1 LKSVAGSLCGV
12 SPLVADFN
20 VEYKHHI
27 YQPCLPQIFDVIGQI
42 EHTDAAA
49 NFTSYPWKSTFMQSV
64 TMGFDY
70 NGGLLNAMGYHNIV
84 DKEYL
89 QSDNAKFGKVT
100 LPDVNYFGFQE
111 EPLLDYM
118 RDEFEMAK
126 ENNGRVFISH
136 LTSTSHHPYSLPS
149 GETSVPLA
157 NGLDDLSK
165 YMNAIGYDDRWLA
178 KVLNMLEETGV
189 ANETLVVFVGD
200 HGLSIPENGKLPS
213 YYNPHT
219 VINHIPMVFS
229 HPSIP
234 PISINSSVSAQQIVP
249 TILDLLIETN
259 SLSPPATKA
268 AKDLVSNYEGQSLIR
283 PTKETGESV
292 RNWQFT
298 IVNPGGAQIGIR
310 DAFNKNFHLVIPAI
324 DNVEWHFSEDPHD
337 ESVVVGFDFHDF
349 LRQIEK
355 GHGIEAAHWAEEA
368 AFVGRWWVEENSKRW
383 RYGPYATY

>member
-1 LKSVAGSLCGV
+1 
-12 SPLVADFN
+12 
-20 VEYKHHI
+20 
-27 YQPCLPQIFDVIGQI
+27 
-42 EHTDAAA
+42 
-49 NFTSYPWKSTFMQSV
+49 
-64 TMGFDY
+64 
-70 NGGLLNAMGYHNIV
+70 
-84 DKEYL
+84 
-89 QSDNAKFGKVT
+89 
-100 LPDVNYFGFQE
+100 
-111 EPLLDYM
+111 
-118 RDEFEMAK
+118 
-126 ENNGRVFISH
+126 
-136 LTSTSHHPYSLPS
+136 
-149 GETSVPLA
+149 
-157 NGLDDLSK
+157 
-165 YMNAIGYDDRWLA
+165 
-178 KVLNMLEETGV
+178 
-189 ANETLVVFVGD
+189 
-200 HGLSIPENGKLPS
+200 
-213 YYNPHT
+213 
-219 VINHIPMVFS
+219 MVFS